1 MSSEEG
7 DVNETPESRVEE
19 GTMLTMSEELE
30 SGVKHKGNGH
40 VVVEDRVP
48 DGQNCSDD
56 HDELVQLVIEMKSQN
71 EYLKSQLESMKNLQ
85 NVENVRE
92 REEET
97 DSRDGES
104 VHLKEL
110 QQRIES
116 LSKELSEEK
125 QTRGAAEQALQHL
138 QQAHSEADTKVHELS
153 AKLMEGQIFLVCRV
167 LYSLL

>member
-19 GTMLTMSEELE
+19 GTMPEELK
-30 SGVKHKGNGH
+30 SGVNHEGNGR
-40 VVVEDRVP
+40 VVVEDRFA
-48 DGQNCSDD
+48 DGDKCSDD
-56 HDELVQLVIEMKSQN
+56 HDELVQLVIDMKFQN

-85 NVENVRE
+85 NVENVPE
-92 REEET
+92 REEEIG
-97 DSRDGES
+97 SRDGES
-104 VHLKEL
+104 VALKEL

-138 QQAHSEADTKVHELS
+138 QEAHSEADAKVNELS
-153 AKLMEGQIFLVCRV
+153 AKLIEGQIFLVFRD
-167 LYSLL
+167 LHLLL